1 MIGPTETDGFQHLV
15 SALRSSSVAGMK
27 WLFPLFLA
35 SCTLTPAAESP
46 LPPAL
51 LQELKVE
58 WPKNRTIHIAFHG
71 HSVPAGYHKTPEVKP
86 FDSYPLIS
94 LEKIQKA
101 NPHAVINAIVTA
113 IGGEDSV
120 KGAARF
126 EKDVLTLRPD
136 VIFIDYAL
144 NDRRLPEAQVE
155 KAWHSMAKA
164 AKAKGV
170 PVVFLTPTGADKV
183 RYDAPD
189 EPLEIRAAIIRKV
202 AAEEGVPVADVF
214 AAWKAA
220 LKKGVKQDSL
230 LAQGNHP
237 NHKGHELAA
246 KVIAEVFGVR

>member
-1 MIGPTETDGFQHLV
+1 MTALV
-15 SALRSSSVAGMK
+15 RVLPWLLPLLLAG
-27 WLFPLFLA
+27 
-35 SCTLTPAAESP
+35 CVNTTVTPAPQSP

-51 LQELKVE
+51 LQDLKVA
-58 WPKNRTIHIAFHG
+58 WPKNRTIHLVFHG
-71 HSVPAGYHKTPEVKP
+71 HSVPAGYHKTPLVKP
-86 FDSYPLIS
+86 FDSYPLMAM
-94 LEKIQKA
+94 EKIQKA

-144 NDRRLPEAQVE
+144 NDRRLPEAEME
-155 KAWHSMAKA
+155 KAWRSMAKA

-170 PVVFLTPTGADKV
+170 PVVFVTPTGADNV

-202 AAEEGVPVADVF
+202 AAEEGAPVADVF

-220 LKKGVKQDSL
+220 LKKGVRQDSL

-237 NHKGHELAA
+237 NRKGHGIAA

>member
-1 MIGPTETDGFQHLV
+1 
-15 SALRSSSVAGMK
+15 MK
-27 WLFPLFLA
+27 WLLPLLLA
-35 SCTLTPAAESP
+35 GCTATPAAESP

-51 LQELKVE
+51 LQELKVA
-58 WPKNRTIHIAFHG
+58 WPKNRTIHITFHG
-71 HSVPAGYHKTPEVKP
+71 HSVPAGYHKTPGVKP
-86 FDSYPLIS
+86 FDSYPLLS

-144 NDRRLPEAQVE
+144 NDRRLPEAEVE
-155 KAWHSMAKA
+155 KAWRSMAKA
-164 AKAKGV
+164 AKEKGV

-202 AAEEGVPVADVF
+202 AGEEGVPVADVF

-237 NHKGHELAA
+237 NRQGHKLVAV
-246 KVIAEVFGVR
+246 VIAEVFGVR